1 MKVFNVLIVE
11 DQSNIAEFHA
21 DFLNKTQKFVAV
33 GIAKNIREAKS
44 MIAIIK
50 PDLVILDNYL
60 PDGKGIELMKDIN
73 AKENPSDIIFVT
85 AASDMDTVSKAI
97 RAGAFD
103 YLLKP
108 ISYDRLEDSLNRYL
122 SYKSTLESTDSVNQK
137 YVDLMLNYQSKAG
150 ETGENLPKG
159 IDQLTLDKIKAI
171 FSDDE
176 VIHTTDSLLL
186 EVGISKTTARRY
198 LEYCIL
204 SGFLQAEICHGKIG
218 RPERRFRKKT
228 VAK

>member
-11 DQSNIAEFHA
+11 DQPNIAEFHA
-21 DFLNKTQKFVAV
+21 EFLRQTQKFVAI
-33 GIAKNIREAKS
+33 GIAKNFKEAKS
-44 MIAIIK
+44 MITIFK

-73 AKENPSDIIFVT
+73 AKENPPDIIFVT
-85 AASDMDTVSKAI
+85 AASDMETVSKAI

-108 ISYDRLEDSLNRYL
+108 ISYDRLEDSLSRYL

-137 YVDLMLNYQSKAG
+137 YVDLMLNYQARSG
-150 ETGENLPKG
+150 EIRENLPKG
-159 IDQLTLDKIKAI
+159 IDQLTLDKIKEI
-171 FSDDE
+171 FSDE
-176 VIHTTDSLLL
+176 KVIHTADSLLI
-186 EVGISKTTARRY
+186 EADISKTTARRY

-218 RPERRFRKKT
+218 RPERRFRKKIL
-228 VAK
+228 A

>member
-1 MKVFNVLIVE
+1 MNVFNVLIVE
-11 DQSNIAEFHA
+11 DQLNIAEFHSE
-21 DFLNKTQKFVAV
+21 FLRQTHKFNAV

-44 MIAIIK
+44 MIAILK
-50 PDLVILDNYL
+50 PDLVILDNYF
-60 PDGKGIELMKDIN
+60 PDGRGIELMKEIN
-73 AKENPSDIIFVT
+73 AKDNPPDIIFVT

-108 ISYDRLEDSLNRYL
+108 ISYDRLEDSLGRYL
-122 SYKSTLESTDSVNQK
+122 GYRSTLASTDSVSQR
-137 YVDLMLNYQSKAG
+137 YVDQMLNYQSGSVEADA
-150 ETGENLPKG
+150 NLPKG
-159 IDQLTLDKIKAI
+159 IDQLTLNKIKEI
-171 FSDDE
+171 FSDEE
-176 VIHTTDSLLL
+176 VVHTADSILI

-218 RPERRFRKKT
+218 RPERHFRKKS
-228 VAK
+228 VK

>member
-1 MKVFNVLIVE
+1 MKVFNVLIIE

-21 DFLNKTQKFVAV
+21 EFLRQTKRFVAV

-44 MIAIIK
+44 MIAILK

-60 PDGKGIELMKDIN
+60 PDGKGVELMKYIN

-85 AASDMDTVSKAI
+85 AASDMETASKAI

-137 YVDLMLNYQSKAG
+137 YVDLMLSYQSKTG
-150 ETGENLPKG
+150 ETSEHLPKG
-159 IDQLTLDKIKAI
+159 IDQLTLDKIKEI
-171 FSDDE
+171 FNDDQ
-176 VIHTTDSLLL
+176 VVHTADSLVI
-186 EVGISKTTARRY
+186 EAEISKTTARRY

-228 VAK
+228 VSK